1 MAQPP
6 LAALTTHATI
16 PCSWLL
22 GLSAGRLSDTYCLVL
37 IIDDDATGTMG
48 EDKCNNQCKMLQKVR
63 ETSPLAAGGPETAG
77 EASNWVCLQP
87 NMVRVTESQ

>member
-22 GLSAGRLSDTYCLVL
+22 GLSAGRLSDTYCLLL

-48 EDKCNNQCKMLQKVR
+48 EDKCNNQCKMLQKV
-63 ETSPLAAGGPETAG
+63 
-77 EASNWVCLQP
+77 
-87 NMVRVTESQ
+87 